1 MHSDHGVTTGPHAEA
16 CQARGRCCCIMKQP
30 SALHVSMPIVLVVGR
45 CARYGDLLAESG
57 HFSTVNSY

>member
-1 MHSDHGVTTGPHAEA
+1 ME
-16 CQARGRCCCIMKQP
+16 QP
-30 SALHVSMPIVLVVGR
+30 SALHVSMPIVLVVEK